1 MSLRFVPPPQKHFTP
16 QQTLHPPTNTSS
28 PNKHFSNFLKLNT
41 TQTPPSYRPSRHEA
55 GNPFLPSK
63 EGNTTWNVLLQVRVI
78 IFQHQVSGKHF
89 KHAPIKCRERWT
101 NFQLHGKH
109 PLCMSNLDQV
119 RRAYLMGLGSLTS
132 PWDAWSSYFPTHG
145 PIQYFPKC
153 RVFLPNNK
161 VMPSV
166 GKV

>member
-1 MSLRFVPPPQKHFTP
+1 VAEWPCCHDPLRFSPMSLRFVPPPQKHFTP
-16 QQTLHPPTNTSS
+16 Q
-28 PNKHFSNFLKLNT
+28 KHFSNFLKLNT

-101 NFQLHGKH
+101 NFQFHGKH
-109 PLCMSNLDQV
+109 PLCMSNFDQV
-119 RRAYLMGLGSLTS
+119 RISFPYKSLGCLEFLFSNSRAY
-132 PWDAWSSYFPTHG
+132 PT
-145 PIQYFPKC
+145 FSKC
-153 RVFLPNNK
+153 RVFPPNNK